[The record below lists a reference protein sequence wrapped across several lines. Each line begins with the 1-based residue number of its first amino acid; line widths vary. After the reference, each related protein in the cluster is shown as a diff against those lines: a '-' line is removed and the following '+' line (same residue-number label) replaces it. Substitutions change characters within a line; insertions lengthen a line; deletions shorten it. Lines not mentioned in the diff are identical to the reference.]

1 MKYPKIDE
9 LLGGWRDE
17 IVDAVGRWIS
27 IPSVKAPPEGDMPF
41 GRHMAGMLDTALSDT
56 RRMGIEARNV
66 DNFAGDV
73 TLPGGERVM
82 GVLVHLDVVPEGDGW
97 TRPPYGGVIEGSRIY
112 GRGASDNKGPAVAAL
127 YALRAVKEA
136 GIPLKDSVRL
146 IFGCDE
152 ESGWEDIAHYQTKVN
167 MPDYGFSPDAGFPVY
182 HAEKGIIHPLLTA
195 TNPDARLISLTGGT
209 VANVVPPSAVA
220 VVRIEPGA
228 ARAAIEPLKT
238 SGLKLSIMENG
249 DGTIT
254 LEALGKPAHGAGP
267 ENGVN
272 AAGMLLLALNAMG
285 IGGTPVSFLAER
297 IGMAYDGEGLGIKC
311 QDEPSGV
318 LTMNL
323 GTLKL
328 IDGALC
334 AQLDIRYPV
343 TVQRDWVF
351 NTIAATVSGPGFD
364 TSVRNEKAPLYFPKD
379 HPLIVSLLKVY
390 EEVTGNEGYVMS
402 MGGGTY
408 ARALPCGV
416 AFGAGFPDSD
426 PECGHQSDE
435 FTDIDNL
442 MLAARVIAH
451 AIADLAGA

>member
-9 LLGGWRDE
+9 LLGGWRGD
-17 IVDAVGRWIS
+17 IVETLGRWIS
-27 IPSVKAPPEGDMPF
+27 IPSVKAPPQGDKPF
-41 GRHMAGMLDTALSDT
+41 GEFMADMLNMALNDATSL
-56 RRMGIEARNV
+56 GFKARNV
-66 DNFAGDV
+66 DNYAGDV
-73 TLPGGERVM
+73 TLPGGDNVC
-82 GVLVHLDVVPEGDGW
+82 GVLVHLDVVPEGEGW
-97 TRPPYGGVIEGSRIY
+97 TRPPYGGVIEGNRIY

-127 YALRAVKEA
+127 FALRAVKEA
-136 GIPLKDSVRL
+136 GVPLKDSVRL

-152 ESGWEDIAHYQTKVN
+152 ESGWEDIAYYQSKHK

-195 TNPDARLISLTGGT
+195 VVSDSRLISLAGGT
-209 VANVVPPSAVA
+209 AANVVPPSAA
-220 VVRIEPGA
+220 AMVRINEQT
-228 ARAAIEPLKT
+228 ARAAIEPLAR
-238 SGLKLSIMENG
+238 SGLKLSVAASGE
-249 DGTIT
+249 GTVKLT
-254 LEALGKPAHGAGP
+254 AQGKPAHGAGP
-267 ENGVN
+267 ENGIN
-272 AAGMLLLALNAMG
+272 AAGMLLMALNAMG
-285 IGGTPVSFLAER
+285 VGGAQVAFLAEK
-297 IGMAYDGEGLGIKC
+297 IGMAYDGEGLGVKC

-328 IDGALC
+328 AEGKIL

-343 TVQRDWVF
+343 TVERDWVF
-351 NTIAATVSGPGFD
+351 DTIANMAAKYGFD
-364 TSVRNEKAPLYFPKD
+364 TSVRNEKGPLYFPKD

-390 EEVTGNEGYVMS
+390 EEVTGNEGYVMT

-416 AFGAGFPDSD
+416 AFGAGFPGSD

-451 AIADLAGA
+451 AIAELAGA